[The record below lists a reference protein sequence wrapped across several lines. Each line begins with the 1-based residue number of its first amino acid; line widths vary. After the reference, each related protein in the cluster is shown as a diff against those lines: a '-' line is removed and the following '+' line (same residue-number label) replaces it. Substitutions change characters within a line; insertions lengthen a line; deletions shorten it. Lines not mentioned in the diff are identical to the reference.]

1 MKNLVIVIIL
11 TLNFS
16 CFSQTQAE
24 INKETYAELNK
35 SDKRLNEIYQTIV
48 SKYKYDSIFIKN
60 LKKSQRI
67 WIKFRDAEI
76 EIKYPSYPN
85 KQYGSILPTCKAL
98 YLKKLTDKR
107 IETLKEWVTGTEEG
121 DACSGSVKLS
131 RK

>member
-11 TLNFS
+11 TLSFS

-24 INKETYAELNK
+24 INKDAYAEFNK

-76 EIKYPSYPN
+76 EMKYPSYPN
-85 KQYGSILPTCKAL
+85 KQYGSIHPTCIAF

-107 IETLKEWVTGTEEG
+107 IEILKEWVTGTEEG